1 MSESFRRSRKG
12 GLTCLSPQPDV
23 ALTKLLVTVARA
35 DVVLRPVELLTAAD
49 ILITRL
55 GLDRPAAQAYLLEA
69 LGRAEHDTTLLSC
82 LTRMAEEQGPQA
94 LEAVMEDLRRLAVSD
109 AELHANEAI
118 ILDGLDRMADH
129 MLTRAR
135 DEAA

>member
-1 MSESFRRSRKG
+1 M
-12 GLTCLSPQPDV
+12 PQSQAGMLP
-23 ALTKLLVTVARA
+23 ALAMTKLLVTVARA

-55 GLDRPAAQAYLLEA
+55 GLDRAAAQDLLLAA
-69 LGRAEHDTTLLSC
+69 LGRAEHGTTLLSC
-82 LTRMAEEQGPQA
+82 LNHLVEEQGPQA

-118 ILDGLDRMADH
+118 ILDGLDRMKDH

>member
-1 MSESFRRSRKG
+1 M
-12 GLTCLSPQPDV
+12 PQSLAGNLPAI

-55 GLDRPAAQAYLLEA
+55 GLDRTTAQAHLLEA

-82 LTRMAEEQGPQA
+82 LNRLVEEQGPQA
-94 LEAVMEDLRRLAVSD
+94 LEAVMQDLQRLAVSD

-118 ILDGLDRMADH
+118 ILEGLDRMKDH

-135 DEAA
+135 DKAA

>member
-1 MSESFRRSRKG
+1 M
-12 GLTCLSPQPDV
+12 PQSQAGSLP
-23 ALTKLLVTVARA
+23 AEAMTKLLVTVARA

-55 GLDRPAAQAYLLEA
+55 GLDRTAAQAHLLEA
-69 LGRAEHDTTLLSC
+69 LGRAEHDATLLSC
-82 LTRMAEEQGPQA
+82 LQRLVDEQGPQV
-94 LEAVMEDLRRLAVSD
+94 LEAVMEDLQRLAVSD

-118 ILDGLDRMADH
+118 ILDGLDRMKDH

>member
-1 MSESFRRSRKG
+1 MRAPTWCCARSR
-12 GLTCLSPQPDV
+12 
-23 ALTKLLVTVARA
+23 
-35 DVVLRPVELLTAAD
+35 LLTAAD

-55 GLDRPAAQAYLLEA
+55 GLDRTAAQNELLEA

-82 LTRMAEEQGPQA
+82 LQRLVDEQGPQV
-94 LEAVMEDLRRLAVSD
+94 LEAVMEDLQRLAVSD

-118 ILDGLDRMADH
+118 ILDGLDRMKDH

-135 DEAA
+135 DEVG

>member
-1 MSESFRRSRKG
+1 MAQ
-12 GLTCLSPQPDV
+12 SPAANLPAL

-35 DVVLRPVELLTAAD
+35 DVVLRPVQLPTAAD

-55 GLDRPAAQAYLLEA
+55 GLDRTSAQAHLLEA

-82 LTRMAEEQGPQA
+82 LNRLVEQQGLQA
-94 LEAVMEDLRRLAVSD
+94 LEAVMEDLQRLAVSD

-118 ILDGLDRMADH
+118 ILDGLERMKGH
-129 MLTRAR
+129 MLTRACS
-135 DEAA
+135 EAA

>member
-1 MSESFRRSRKG
+1 M
-12 GLTCLSPQPDV
+12 PQSQAGMLP
-23 ALTKLLVTVARA
+23 ALAMTKLLVTVARA

-55 GLDRPAAQAYLLEA
+55 GLDRAAAQDLLLAA
-69 LGRAEHDTTLLSC
+69 LGRAEHGTTLLSC
-82 LTRMAEEQGPQA
+82 LNHLVEEQGPQA
-94 LEAVMEDLRRLAVSD
+94 LEAVMEDLRRLAVAD

-118 ILDGLDRMADH
+118 ILDGLDRMKDH

>member
-1 MSESFRRSRKG
+1 MAQ
-12 GLTCLSPQPDV
+12 SPAANLPAL

-55 GLDRPAAQAYLLEA
+55 GLDRTSAQAHLLEA

-82 LTRMAEEQGPQA
+82 LNRLVEQQGLQA
-94 LEAVMEDLRRLAVSD
+94 LEAVMEDLQRLAVSD
-109 AELHANEAI
+109 AELHAKEAI
-118 ILDGLDRMADH
+118 ILDGLERMKDH
-129 MLTRAR
+129 MLSHTRG
-135 DEAA
+135 EAA

>member
-1 MSESFRRSRKG
+1 MAQSTAAN
-12 GLTCLSPQPDV
+12 LPAL

-55 GLDRPAAQAYLLEA
+55 GLDRTSAQGHLLEA
-69 LGRAEHDTTLLSC
+69 LGRAEHDTTLLSR
-82 LTRMAEEQGPQA
+82 LNRLVDQQGPQA

-118 ILDGLDRMADH
+118 ILDGLDRMKDH
-129 MLTRAR
+129 MLNRAR
-135 DEAA
+135 NEAA

>member
-1 MSESFRRSRKG
+1 M
-12 GLTCLSPQPDV
+12 PQSQAGSLP
-23 ALTKLLVTVARA
+23 AEAMTKLLVTVARA

-55 GLDRPAAQAYLLEA
+55 GLDRIAAQAHLLEA
-69 LGRAEHDTTLLSC
+69 LGRAEHDATLLSC
-82 LTRMAEEQGPQA
+82 LQRLVDEQGPQV
-94 LEAVMEDLRRLAVSD
+94 LEAVMEDLQRLAVSD

-118 ILDGLDRMADH
+118 ILDGLDRMKDH